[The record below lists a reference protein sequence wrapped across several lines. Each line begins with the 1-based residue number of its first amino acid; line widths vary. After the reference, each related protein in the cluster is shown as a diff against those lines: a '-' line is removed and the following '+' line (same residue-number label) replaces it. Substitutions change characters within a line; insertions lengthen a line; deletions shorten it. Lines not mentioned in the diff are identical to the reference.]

1 MNMRKNYVRTRDWK
15 EMRRFRA
22 LELKRAGWTHA
33 EVAEALGVTEMAVS
47 KWMKAVRE
55 EGKAGLQSCPA
66 KGATPKL
73 SKAKLALLPELLAE
87 GAEAYGFRGAVWTC
101 ARVAKVIEWKL
112 GVSYHKDMSHVYSRD
127 WNGHR
132 KSLPCAIVGVMKKRS
147 PIGGM
152 MSGRG

>member
-1 MNMRKNYVRTRDWK
+1 MNMRKIFIRTRDWK

-22 LELKRAGWTHA
+22 LELKRAGWTQA

-66 KGATPKL
+66 QGATPKL

-87 GAEAYGFRGAVWTC
+87 GAEAYGFRGVVWTC
-101 ARVAKVIEWKL
+101 ARVAKVIEYEF
-112 GVSYHKDMSHVYSRD
+112 GVSYHKDHVSRLL
-127 WNGHR
+127 
-132 KSLPCAIVGVMKKRS
+132 KAIEWTPQK
-147 PIGGM
+147 PIGYATQ
-152 MSGRG
+152 RNERTITNWRT

>member
-1 MNMRKNYVRTRDWK
+1 
-15 EMRRFRA
+15 MRRFRA

-66 KGATPKL
+66 KGATPQL

-101 ARVAKVIEWKL
+101 ARVAKVISGSL
-112 GVSYHKDMSHVYSRD
+112 ACPIIRTMSHGYSRN
-127 WNGHR
+127 WSGHR
-132 KSLPCAIVGVMKKRS
+132 KSLPCAIVGMMKKRS
-147 PIGGM
+147 PTGGM